1 MCDVFPTYADLYP
14 YPYSE
19 HHHSCTY
26 LPTTSQPQDGRL
38 LSVDGAWS
46 CARAHSLRSN
56 GSERR
61 RKLARDQ
68 WPLTGHMDDDDD
80 QLDELYDSSQSPSP
94 QPYYHKNIARGASP
108 VNVFH
113 PNPVNA
119 ASSGISSSCS
129 TNSSTNGYALTI
141 NGHENSLYTSNNE
154 NHAPCDVFE
163 DEKLSGSQTDRCGN
177 LLRNQQM
184 RSFNVD
190 SQGRIVDCGFRRGRP
205 SRPLTRNNKTRR
217 ATCPEIWLSSAD
229 DEYRPVT
236 RCVLR
241 LYGSPNVG
249 KKTLAKQ
256 MSAHADITACTDL
269 NGMDFEDVGPAS
281 TIAFMMNENEVQ
293 LEIIQ
298 GSALESAAFEDVMQ
312 IYMVVYSVDSRESFI
327 RAAQILY
334 RLHDTKRRGPKLPV
348 ILIGNKV
355 DLQRKRRVSFIE
367 GRMLAKIYK
376 SAFVEASS
384 LLSMN
389 MDQVWEETLKK
400 LQKCKMA
407 QERQLQCEEKG
418 KGGNRLMGRIF
429 KRGRRFAKSCEE
441 IVARLASL

>member
-19 HHHSCTY
+19 RHHSCTY
-26 LPTTSQPQDGRL
+26 LPTTSLTNGGQL
-38 LSVDGAWS
+38 LAVDAGAS
-46 CARAHSLRSN
+46 CARAHSLRSC
-56 GSERR
+56 GSKRR

-80 QLDELYDSSQSPSP
+80 QLDDLYDSSTSPSP
-94 QPYYHKNIARGASP
+94 QPYYHKNVHRGASP
-108 VNVFH
+108 VTGFH
-113 PNPVNA
+113 PNPVNG

-141 NGHENSLYTSNNE
+141 NGHDSSVFTNNE
-154 NHAPCDVFE
+154 NHAPCEVFE
-163 DEKLSGSQTDRCGN
+163 DERYSGSRTERCGT

-190 SQGRIVDCGFRRGRP
+190 PQGRIVDCGFRRGRP
-205 SRPLTRNNKTRR
+205 SRALTRNNKTRR

-229 DEYRPVT
+229 EEVRPVT

-241 LYGSPNVG
+241 LYGSTNVG

-256 MSAHADITACTDL
+256 MSAHADITACTDI

-281 TIAFMMNENEVQ
+281 TIAFIMNENEIQ

-298 GSALESAAFEDVMQ
+298 GSALESAQFEDVMTM
-312 IYMVVYSVDSRESFI
+312 YMVVYSVDSRDSFI

-376 SAFVEASS
+376 SSFVEVSS

-400 LQKCKMA
+400 IQKCKMT
-407 QERQLQCEEKG
+407 QERQLQCEEKE
-418 KGGNRLMGRIF
+418 KSGNHLMGRIF